1 MPDAF
6 SRIVRAAKT
15 VENARRC
22 LKTLPEH
29 EATEAIDE
37 LARRLGYKVLAILF
51 PEGRETEW
59 WVQIPLYVGLSTGL
73 TVNRH
78 PRL

>member
-59 WVQIPLYVGLSTGL
+59 SFAEAPTDIDPPSTNKR
-73 TVNRH
+73 T
-78 PRL
+78 PRK